1 MIKETKNNVNNT
13 VLKVE
18 NLRKSF
24 GQLEVLKGIDF
35 TLEKGEVLSIIGSSG
50 GGKTT
55 LLRCLNF
62 LEIASEGEVFV
73 DEERVFYIGDDG
85 KPHTPKNGGEYMGL
99 VFQQFNLF
107 PQYSVMRNLTLAPRL
122 AAKKRPDFKE
132 NKKQIFAEID
142 ERAESILAAT
152 GLSAK
157 KASYPW
163 QLSGGQQQR
172 VAIARALM
180 MSPKILC
187 FDEPTSALDPELTGE
202 VLKVIRELKSSDRTM
217 IIVTHEL
224 AFAESVSD
232 KVMFLADG
240 KIEEFGTPEEVFHS
254 PKSEKTKSFLGA
266 MLKP

>member
-1 MIKETKNNVNNT
+1 MPILEVKN
-13 VLKVE
+13 LK
-18 NLRKSF
+18 KSF
-24 GQLEVLKGIDF
+24 GQTEVLKGIDF

-62 LEIASEGEVFV
+62 LEIANEGEIVVEGESVFHIQ
-73 DEERVFYIGDDG
+73 EDG
-85 KPHTPKNGGEYMGL
+85 KPYTPKNGGEYMGL

-107 PQYSVMRNLTLAPRL
+107 PQYSVMGNLTLAPKL
-122 AAKKRPDFKE
+122 AAKKLPNFKE
-132 NKKQIFAEID
+132 DKKRIFADID
-142 ERAESILAAT
+142 KKAEDILAAT
-152 GLSAK
+152 GLSEK
-157 KASYPW
+157 RDFYPC

-180 MSPKILC
+180 MSPEILC

-254 PKSEKTKSFLGA
+254 PKSEKTKNFLGA

>member
-1 MIKETKNNVNNT
+1 MSIESKNNVNNT

-18 NLRKSF
+18 KLKKSF

-35 TLEKGEVLSIIGSSG
+35 SLNKGEVLSIIGSSG

-62 LEIASEGEVFV
+62 LEIASEGEIVV
-73 DEERVFYIGDDG
+73 EGERVFYIGEDG
-85 KPHTPKNGGEYMGL
+85 KPHVPKNSGEYMGL

-107 PQYSVMRNLTLAPRL
+107 PQYNVMRNLTLAPRL
-122 AAKKRPDFKE
+122 AAKKRPDFKV

-142 ERAESILAAT
+142 EKAESILAAT

-157 KASYPW
+157 KSAYPW

-180 MSPKILC
+180 MSPEILC

-202 VLKVIRELKSSDRTM
+202 VLKVIRELKSSERTM

-240 KIEEFGTPEEVFHS
+240 KIEEFGTPEEVFKN
-254 PKSEKTKSFLGA
+254 PKSEKLKVFLGG
-266 MLKP
+266 MSK